1 MKKAIVFFLLLFA
14 ANVLCAQE
22 KTILEGIYQGKNIFV
37 QNPVKNSGTG
47 FCVDSVSVNGI
58 VQKEKIQ
65 SSAFEIDFP
74 SFKLKPGDTIKVV
87 LYHSGNCM
95 PKVLNPYVGGYP
107 RCTFKETWI
116 DSAAVFHFVT
126 CEENGTATYTV
137 QQFRWNKWVKIGE
150 LTSAANVDPQEYTFD
165 VKPFL
170 FKGEN
175 KFRAVL
181 PYSKNISATASYTA
195 DVPELIVDAT
205 SWCNVIAFSGET
217 MWELYD
223 VSGNI
228 VKKGFGTQLDYT
240 GLASRRPYYLN
251 YANTTKK
258 IKLKKCT
265 PEEKKD
271 EPDMKNGVSVYP
283 NPANTDINIS
293 TDKSYAGAI
302 LIVEISDNGGRRV
315 KGTEIQGGTTVA
327 VSVAELPDGIYF
339 VRVFRGDERV
349 SSQKIAVRH

>member
-1 MKKAIVFFLLLFA
+1 MKKPVAFILFLFA
-14 ANVLCAQE
+14 VNVLFAQE
-22 KTILEGIYQGKNIFV
+22 QTVLEGIYQGKNIFV

-74 SFKLKPGDTIKVV
+74 SFRLKPGDTIEVI
-87 LYHSGNCM
+87 LHHSGNCR
-95 PKVLNPYVGGYP
+95 PKVLNPHVGGYP
-107 RCTFKETWI
+107 RCNFKETWV
-116 DSAAVFHFVT
+116 DTAAVFHFVT
-126 CEENGTATYTV
+126 CEENGTVTYTV

-170 FKGEN
+170 FNGEN

-223 VSGNI
+223 ASGNI
-228 VKKGFGTQLDYT
+228 VKTGFGSQIDYS

-251 YANTTKK
+251 YADKTEKV
-258 IKLKKCT
+258 KLKKCT
-265 PEEKKD
+265 PEEEKN
-271 EPDMKNGVSVYP
+271 EPDVKNGVAVYP
-283 NPANTDINIS
+283 NPANTEVTVS
-293 TDKSYAGAI
+293 TDQDYAGAI
-302 LIVEISDNGGRRV
+302 LTVEISDT
-315 KGTEIQGGTTVA
+315 KGQRMKQTEIQGNAAVA
-327 VSVAELPDGIYF
+327 ISVAELPDGMYF
-339 VRVFRGDERV
+339 IRVFRGSERV